1 MLSLFV
7 KENGKLRNILHNYN
21 FEENTGEWNGACE
34 GEFHAEKTEFIFT
47 TDKTNDYFDII
58 VKKTLT
64 KTTNFETEIG
74 DCDYNEEI
82 KRETS
87 VLKFDGKQYK

>member
-1 MLSLFV
+1 M
-7 KENGKLRNILHNYN
+7 KNILHNYSV
-21 FEENTGEWNGACE
+21 EINTGEWNGACE
-34 GEFHAEKTEFIFT
+34 GEFLSEKKTLLVSD
-47 TDKTNDYFDII
+47 DKTNGFFDFI
-58 VKKTLT
+58 VKNTIT

-87 VLKFDGKQYK
+87 VLKFEGNQYK